1 MSGILDLFAFAGP
14 LCCFIQALDTPQQT
28 KVHHWK
34 CYCICDIA
42 ESYITVFTPRTNETI
57 DSLAERFSSPS
68 GAPRDERSKQAR
80 DEKKKDEEEEEEEG
94 KTRNSHRLP
103 PCSVLRV
110 DVGVERMLAI
120 ESRRSLQCHGGRAR
134 RRRG

>member
-1 MSGILDLFAFAGP
+1 MRE
-14 LCCFIQALDTPQQT
+14 
-28 KVHHWK
+28 V
-34 CYCICDIA
+34 
-42 ESYITVFTPRTNETI
+42 
-57 DSLAERFSSPS
+57 
-68 GAPRDERSKQAR
+68 SKQG
-80 DEKKKDEEEEEEEG
+80 DEKKKDEEEEG
-94 KTRNSHRLP
+94 KTRDSHRLP